1 MSKFDINAYNK
12 LNDAFNYV
20 QELKTSRTANG
31 GDTGR
36 VNVDMKFH
44 VNSLVDQ

>member
-12 LNDAFNYV
+12 LNDASNYA

-31 GDTGR
+31 GSYA
-36 VNVDMKFH
+36 KFEAEITI
-44 VNSLVDQ
+44 S